1 MKDPRTYEHI
11 EPERVGNRRHIV
23 VSDQS
28 GRANVLARLAE
39 AGIVVEADHPR
50 LPRLVEEVKIQEF
63 EGYAYDGAEASF
75 ELLARRTLG
84 TVPEYFEVES
94 FRVTVERRHNAL
106 GKLITISEATVKVVV
121 DGQRLLSVAE
131 GNGPVDAL
139 NAALGKDLG
148 KYSDYLADWRL
159 VDYKVRIISPQAGTG
174 AVTRVVIES
183 IDDSGIAWSTVGVST
198 NIIDASFQALS
209 DALIY
214 KLLRE
219 NAPA

>member
-1 MKDPRTYEHI
+1 
-11 EPERVGNRRHIV
+11 VGNRRHIV

-39 AGIVVEADHPR
+39 AGLDIPPDHPR
-50 LPRLVEEVKIQEF
+50 LPRLIEEVKSREF

-106 GKLITISEATVKVVV
+106 GKLITLSEATVKVIV
-121 DGQRLLSVAE
+121 DGERLLSVAE

-148 KYSDYLADWRL
+148 KYSAYLADWRL
-159 VDYKVRIISPQAGTG
+159 VDFKVRIISPQAGTG
-174 AVTRVVIES
+174 AVTRVMIES
-183 IDDSGIAWSTVGVST
+183 ADDSGATWNTVGVST
-198 NIIDASFQALS
+198 NIIDASFQALI
-209 DALIY
+209 DALVT

-219 NAPA
+219 NVAA